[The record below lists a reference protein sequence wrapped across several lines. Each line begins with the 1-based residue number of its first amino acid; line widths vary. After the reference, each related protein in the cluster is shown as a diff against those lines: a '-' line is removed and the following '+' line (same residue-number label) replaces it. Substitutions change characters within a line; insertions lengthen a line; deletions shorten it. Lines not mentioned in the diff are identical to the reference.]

1 MKAYHNIDKS
11 GFHRGQYV
19 GYSNGVWHITKSTS
33 SYGNWCARYRDN
45 NRVPLLFAMTLGA
58 MSEKLAVQP
67 LVKLKPNNTQSIDDY
82 ESRVQANLDLG
93 MTRSDAQGVVDAE
106 DRNL

>member
-1 MKAYHNIDKS
+1 MIVRD
-11 GFHRGQYV
+11 RL
-19 GYSNGVWHITKSTS
+19 TKQAVAELSDELL
-33 SYGNWCARYRDN
+33 ARR
-45 NRVPLLFAMTLGA
+45 T
-58 MSEKLAVQP
+58 
-67 LVKLKPNNTQSIDDY
+67 LKPQWEVVTPHQHLIELNIKGSNARQYKEHVNKAALDGY